1 MQNSAADPAGVVD
14 AAKPVVASEVNRL
27 IDSAL
32 ARRRDMSWHDY
43 LIDLLHLGSALEHAL
58 LVQYLYA
65 AYTLGG
71 QQVPADRRDMVRGWQ
86 ETLLSVA
93 REEMGHLLTVQ
104 NVLTLLGA
112 GLTLTKERLPWK
124 IQWFNLEPLTLGS
137 LACYVFAE
145 MPESEDFPEK
155 SEVRKLAFAHLGLTD
170 AGTDTP
176 LRTVGEVYSIIMDVL
191 RDPAKIPDTA
201 FNEDSYLMQA
211 SWDDWGRG
219 YKPDP
224 RPLDPDG
231 NVEKISERAEVAAQ
245 FRPYVMID
253 RVATRTQA
261 VQALERLSIQGE
273 GMQGPEAEGEW
284 SHFKR
289 FKKVFIELQGIQHEP
304 WQPTLPVPTNPTTV
318 PNPHGSNAAGYI
330 ASDRARNWA
339 DLFNLRYRMLLTF
352 LMHTFQVAP
361 LARADE
367 PNVRAMLMHKV
378 FGEMYQLKTL
388 AGILTQLP
396 LRDDVDPGT
405 PDHEVPRA
413 GPPFELPANIRLPPR
428 DVDCWCLHLDILGS
442 VARTYEAILGCDPRP
457 EDFAYVALLRNL
469 DAQTKDWVERIL
481 SGLGATMRYSK

>member
-1 MQNSAADPAGVVD
+1 MQSAAED
-14 AAKPVVASEVNRL
+14 AASLTAIPTPSVASDANEL
-27 IDSAL
+27 IDAAL
-32 ARRRDMSWHDY
+32 ARRHDMSWHDY

-65 AYTLGG
+65 AYSLGG
-71 QQVPADRRDMVRGWQ
+71 QQIPPGKMRDMVRGWQ
-86 ETLLSVA
+86 ETMLSVA

-104 NVLTLLGA
+104 NILTLLGA

-124 IQWFNLEPLTLGS
+124 VQWFNLEPLTLGS
-137 LACYVFAE
+137 LACYLFAE
-145 MPESEDFPEK
+145 MPENEDFPEK
-155 SEVRKLAFAHLGLTD
+155 PLVRQLAFEHLGLKDQDTD
-170 AGTDTP
+170 KP
-176 LRTVGEVYSIIMDVL
+176 LRTVGEVYRIIMDIL
-191 RDPAKIPDTA
+191 GDSTKIPDTA
-201 FNEDSYLMQA
+201 FNDESYVLQA

-231 NVEKISERAEVAAQ
+231 NLEEISSAAREAAQ

-253 RVATRTQA
+253 RAATRTQA
-261 VQALERLSIQGE
+261 LRALRRLSIQGE
-273 GMQGPEAEGEW
+273 GMHGPTDADEW

-289 FKKVFIELQGIQHEP
+289 FKKVFHEFVTIQNEP
-304 WQPTLPVPTNPTTV
+304 WTPTLPVPTNPSTV
-318 PNPHGSNAAGYI
+318 DDPKGTQRDGYI
-330 ASDRARNWA
+330 ASARARNWA

-352 LMHTFQVAP
+352 LMHTFQVARF
-361 LARADE
+361 ARAGE

-405 PDHEVPRA
+405 PDLQVPRA
-413 GPPFELPANIRLPPR
+413 APPFELPYNIRLPPA

-442 VARTYEAILGCDPRP
+442 VAKIYESILACDPRP
-457 EDFAYVALLRNL
+457 EDYAYINLLRDL
-469 DAQTKDWVERIL
+469 DAQSKAWIERIL
-481 SGLGATMRYSK
+481 IGLSATTRYS